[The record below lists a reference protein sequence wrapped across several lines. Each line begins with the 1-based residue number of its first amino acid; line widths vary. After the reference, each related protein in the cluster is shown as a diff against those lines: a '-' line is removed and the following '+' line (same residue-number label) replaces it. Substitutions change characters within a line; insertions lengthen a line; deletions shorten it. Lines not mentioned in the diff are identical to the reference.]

1 MLDTVGF
8 GAGAELVDGAGA
20 GAELGGASVGDADEL
35 RDPLGELEE
44 PEELDGLAERE
55 PLPDGLAD
63 WPARTVGRA
72 PAAPARRFLPWWPAA
87 WLGVP
92 DEAGD
97 EADADGSVLVAA
109 AAVWAGAVRANRVA
123 KPTAVTALSCVARQV
138 RRDRRRSPAERV
150 VPGASPA
157 GPAGNSYR
165 SGRVGG
171 SYRFCMDR
179 DRSRAQVKG
188 L

>member
-1 MLDTVGF
+1 VLDTVGF

-20 GAELGGASVGDADEL
+20 GAELGGASVGDGDEL

-44 PEELDGLAERE
+44 PDELDGLGERE

-72 PAAPARRFLPWWPAA
+72 PARTFLPWWLAA

-92 DEAGD
+92 AGD
-97 EADADGSVLVAA
+97 EADADGSVPVAA
-109 AAVWAGAVRANRVA
+109 LAALAVWAGAVRANRVA

-150 VPGASPA
+150 APGASPA
-157 GPAGNSYR
+157 GP
-165 SGRVGG
+165 VGG

>member
-1 MLDTVGF
+1 M
-8 GAGAELVDGAGA
+8 
-20 GAELGGASVGDADEL
+20 GDADEL
-35 RDPLGELEE
+35 RDPLVELEE
-44 PEELDGLAERE
+44 PDELDGLGERE

-63 WPARTVGRA
+63 WPARTVGRT
-72 PAAPARRFLPWWPAA
+72 PDAPARSLLPCWLAA

-92 DEAGD
+92 AEAGD
-97 EADADGSVLVAA
+97 EADADGSVPVAA
-109 AAVWAGAVRANRVA
+109 LAAVAVWAGAVRANRVA

-150 VPGASPA
+150 APGASPA
-157 GPAGNSYR
+157 GS
-165 SGRVGG
+165 VGG

-179 DRSRAQVKG
+179 DRSRVQVKG

>member
-20 GAELGGASVGDADEL
+20 GAELGGASVGEEL
-35 RDPLGELEE
+35 RDPLGEL
-44 PEELDGLAERE
+44 DGLGERE

-72 PAAPARRFLPWWPAA
+72 PDAPARAFLPWWLAA

-92 DEAGD
+92 AEAGD
-97 EADADGSVLVAA
+97 EGDADGSVPVAA
-109 AAVWAGAVRANRVA
+109 LAALTVWAGAVRANRVA

-150 VPGASPA
+150 APGASPA
-157 GPAGNSYR
+157 GPVAGSYR
-165 SGRVGG
+165 SVGG